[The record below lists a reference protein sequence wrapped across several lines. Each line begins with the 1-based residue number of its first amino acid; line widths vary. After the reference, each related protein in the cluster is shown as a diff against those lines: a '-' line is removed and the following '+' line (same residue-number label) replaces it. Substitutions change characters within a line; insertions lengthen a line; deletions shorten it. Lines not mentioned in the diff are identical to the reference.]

1 MTTSIEFRRLA
12 VHVSVIIAFNLIYV
26 VALLAADA
34 IEYNGQWPLTGSRDR
49 VGESIPLFV
58 VLAAVVGSAISI
70 RYGEGIAA
78 YLGYSSVAFALVT
91 SVVLHWIGAQTDFVV
106 TGVSWIDVGLTL
118 FLLHFVV
125 GAVILFLGRWSTS
138 AKS

>member
-12 VHVSVIIAFNLIYV
+12 IHISAIIALNLIYV
-26 VALLAADA
+26 LALLTAGA
-34 IEYNGQWPLTGSRDR
+34 IEYNGLLPLTGSRDR

-58 VLAAVVGSAISI
+58 VLAAVFGSAISI
-70 RYGEGIAA
+70 RHSEGIAA

-91 SVVLHWIGAQTDFVV
+91 SVVLRWIGAQTDFVV
-106 TGVSWIDVGLTL
+106 TGVSWIDLGLTL

-125 GAVILFLGRWSTS
+125 GAVILLLGRWSTS